1 MVTRTLFYL
10 FKYFIFSTVLIFGAL
25 QLRWLYANNSKA
37 FRVISLSPNTT
48 AIIHDVIELAHKA
61 NEQSTKLIG
70 SIYYR
75 GQPAYYQNYQN
86 IGSFQALNVERILSL
101 TPDLVI
107 SWQGQ
112 TQPQT
117 IEVLKHFGVKVAIFS
132 ANDLVQLADSFVEIG
147 QAIHLKNA
155 GKQLQQNFLTTLDK
169 IIKESTNNV
178 TSIDAEKPKVLL
190 QLAEKPIFVAGGHSI
205 LNDIIMRC
213 GGVSIFQSLKKASFE
228 TDINAVLEKNP
239 AVIIM
244 ISDSD
249 GWRRTSS
256 SMWQHW
262 SSLSAVKNKH
272 IFQLSSDG
280 ISQFSPQILSGV
292 KNICDILS
300 AVNSAAIKK

>member
-1 MVTRTLFYL
+1 
-10 FKYFIFSTVLIFGAL
+10 
-25 QLRWLYANNSKA
+25 
-37 FRVISLSPNTT
+37 
-48 AIIHDVIELAHKA
+48 VIELAHKA

-86 IGSFQALNVERILSL
+86 IGSFQALNVERVLSL

-107 SWQGQ
+107 TWQGQ

-117 IEVLKHFGVKVAIFS
+117 IEVLKRFGIKVAIFS
-132 ANDLVQLADSFVEIG
+132 ANDLVELANIFIEIG
-147 QAIHLKNA
+147 EAIHLESA
-155 GKQLQQNFLTTLDK
+155 GKKLQRNFLSTLDK

-190 QLAEKPIFVAGGHSI
+190 QLAEKPIFVAGGLGI

-213 GGVSIFQSLKKASFE
+213 GGINIFQALNKISFE
-228 TDINAVLEKNP
+228 TDINAVLQRNP
-239 AVIIM
+239 AMIIM
-244 ISDSD
+244 LSSVE
-249 GWRRTSS
+249 GWHKTSS

-262 SSLSAVKNKH
+262 SSLAAVKNKH